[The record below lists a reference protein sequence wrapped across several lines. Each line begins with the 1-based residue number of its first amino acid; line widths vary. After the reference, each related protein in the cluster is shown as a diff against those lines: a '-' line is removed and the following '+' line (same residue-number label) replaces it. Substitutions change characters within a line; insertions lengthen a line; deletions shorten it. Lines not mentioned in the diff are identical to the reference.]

1 MKPRNKDSKENKELE
16 ASSAP
21 LLKESA
27 SIEKEEKKPFSI
39 VGMGGS
45 AGSLEAFDDF
55 FRKMPGDT
63 GLAFVLV
70 SHLDPTHK
78 GIMPEL
84 LQRVTTMKVQQ
95 VKDGMKVQPNH
106 VYVIPP
112 NKDMS
117 ILHGTLQLLVPSMPR
132 GQRLPIDFFFRH
144 LALDQKER
152 SIGIIF
158 SGMGSDGTLGL
169 KAIKENLGMVMVQ
182 DANSAKYDGMPRS
195 AINTGPVDFVASA
208 NELPA
213 KLLGYAN
220 HFYKMAR
227 ELPPAEMKTASAMQ
241 KISALIRA
249 QTGNDFSLYKTSTV
263 RRRIERRMNVHQ
275 INNINQYVR
284 YLQENSNEID
294 LLFKELLI
302 GVTNFFRE
310 PDAFAVLKENVIPLL
325 LKTKK
330 GRDPIRIWV
339 VGCST
344 GEEAYSIAI
353 VLREC
358 LDDLKPKGNFK
369 IQIYATDIDKNAID
383 LARQGTYPANIAA
396 DVSAERLGRFFTKE
410 DDHYRI
416 RKEIRDLIIFAPQ
429 NILTDPPFTR
439 LDLLSCRN
447 LLIYLNAET
456 QKKLLPLFHYSL
468 SPAGFLFLGSSESI
482 GGSTDLF
489 SPLDNKWK
497 VFKRRETPIT
507 RNKLTEFPT
516 SQRPFEVRT
525 EGIVSTQKES
535 DGSVTEM
542 AQTLILQTIAPPVVL
557 INNKGDILYLTRRTD
572 KYLEPPVG
580 KANLNIYAMAREGLR
595 LELGILIRKAMT
607 EKMKATTK
615 GLRVKTN
622 GSEQVVNLTV
632 SPLEE
637 PEVMRGL
644 MMVQFEDMETL
655 AEEAISTKKKSKSA
669 SRLETINSELENEL
683 HSTKERL
690 QTIVEEMETSQEEL
704 KSANEELQSINEELQ
719 STNEEMI
726 TSKEELQS
734 LNEELTTL
742 NAELQ
747 SKNEELS
754 EVNNDMKNLL
764 DSTQI
769 PTIFLDNNL
778 KIRRFTPYATKIA
791 NLIQS
796 DVGRPI
802 TDIVSNLGYEDL
814 VRDVKDVLQTLVF
827 KEIEVQTRDG
837 AWYLMRIIPYRTAN
851 NVIDGVAITFA
862 DITDFKKMQEL
873 MAERTEYAEGIVRTV
888 REPLLML
895 NDDLRVVSANPS
907 FYRTFE
913 VTSQEIEGQL
923 LYDLG
928 NRQWDIPALRQLLEE
943 ILPKNTQVEDFQVE
957 HEFPRIGRKRMLLN
971 ARRIEREK
979 GHKQLILLAIE
990 DATNRKD
997 RS

>member
-1 MKPRNKDSKENKELE
+1 LE
-16 ASSAP
+16 
-21 LLKESA
+21 
-27 SIEKEEKKPFSI
+27 
-39 VGMGGS
+39 
-45 AGSLEAFDDF
+45 
-55 FRKMPGDT
+55 
-63 GLAFVLV
+63 
-70 SHLDPTHK
+70 
-78 GIMPEL
+78 
-84 LQRVTTMKVQQ
+84 
-95 VKDGMKVQPNH
+95 
-106 VYVIPP
+106 
-112 NKDMS
+112 
-117 ILHGTLQLLVPSMPR
+117 
-132 GQRLPIDFFFRH
+132 
-144 LALDQKER
+144 
-152 SIGIIF
+152 
-158 SGMGSDGTLGL
+158 
-169 KAIKENLGMVMVQ
+169 
-182 DANSAKYDGMPRS
+182 
-195 AINTGPVDFVASA
+195 
-208 NELPA
+208 
-213 KLLGYAN
+213 
-220 HFYKMAR
+220 
-227 ELPPAEMKTASAMQ
+227 
-241 KISALIRA
+241 
-249 QTGNDFSLYKTSTV
+249 
-263 RRRIERRMNVHQ
+263 
-275 INNINQYVR
+275 
-284 YLQENSNEID
+284 
-294 LLFKELLI
+294 
-302 GVTNFFRE
+302 
-310 PDAFAVLKENVIPLL
+310 
-325 LKTKK
+325 
-330 GRDPIRIWV
+330 
-339 VGCST
+339 
-344 GEEAYSIAI
+344 
-353 VLREC
+353 
-358 LDDLKPKGNFK
+358 
-369 IQIYATDIDKNAID
+369 
-383 LARQGTYPANIAA
+383 
-396 DVSAERLGRFFTKE
+396 RFFTKE

-416 RKEIRDLIIFAPQ
+416 RKEIRDMIIFAPQ
-429 NILTDPPFTR
+429 NVLTDPPFTR

-468 SPAGFLFLGSSESI
+468 SPGGFLFLGSSESI

-535 DGSVTEM
+535 NASVTEI

-557 INNKGDILYLTRRTD
+557 INNKGDILYLTRRTG

-607 EKMKATTK
+607 EKMKTTSK
-615 GLRVKTN
+615 GLMVKTN
-622 GSEQVVNLTV
+622 GSEQLVNITV

-734 LNEELTTL
+734 LNEELITL

-754 EVNNDMKNLL
+754 EASNDMKNLL
-764 DSTQI
+764 DSMQI

-778 KIRRFTPYATKIA
+778 LIRRFTPYATKIA
-791 NLIQS
+791 NLIAS

-862 DITDFKKMQEL
+862 DISDLKKVQGQ
-873 MAERTEYAEGIVRTV
+873 MADRTEYAEGIIRTV
-888 REPLLML
+888 REPLVVL
-895 NDDLRVVSANPS
+895 NSELRVVSANPS
-907 FYRTFE
+907 FYKTFE
-913 VTSQEIEGQL
+913 VKPKEIEGQL

-928 NRQWDIPALRQLLEE
+928 NRQWDIPALKQLIDELLTKKAE
-943 ILPKNTQVEDFQVE
+943 VEDFLME

-971 ARRIEREK
+971 ARRIEHK
-979 GHKQLILLAIE
+979 GDRMQLILLAIE
-990 DATNRKD
+990 DITNRKEL
-997 RS
+997 S

>member
-1 MKPRNKDSKENKELE
+1 MKPNDKITKKNKVIKASPTSPQEDGKTIENSRNE
-16 ASSAP
+16 P
-21 LLKESA
+21 LY
-27 SIEKEEKKPFSI
+27 II
-39 VGMGGS
+39 GMGGS
-45 AGSLEAFDDF
+45 AGSLEAFDEF
-55 FRKMPGDT
+55 FRNMPADT

-95 VKDGMKVQPNH
+95 AKDGMKVRPNH
-106 VYVIPP
+106 VYIIPP

-117 ILHGTLQLLVPSMPR
+117 IMHGTLQLLVPSRPR

-169 KAIKENLGMVMVQ
+169 KAIKDNLGTVMVQ
-182 DANSAKYDGMPRS
+182 DLSSAKYDGMPQS
-195 AINTGPVDFVASA
+195 AINTGMVDFTASA
-208 NELPA
+208 NDLPA
-213 KLLGYAN
+213 KLLGYVN
-220 HFYKMAR
+220 HYYKITR
-227 ELPPAEMKTASAMQ
+227 ELPPAETKAASAMQ

-249 QTGNDFSLYKTSTV
+249 QTGNDFSLYKKSTV
-263 RRRIERRMNVHQ
+263 LRRIERRMNVHQ
-275 INNINQYVR
+275 INNMNQYVR
-284 YLQENSNEID
+284 YLQENSHEID

-310 PDAFAVLKENVIPLL
+310 QDAFAVLKENVIPQM
-325 LKTKK
+325 LKTKRV
-330 GRDPIRIWV
+330 GDPIRIWV

-369 IQIYATDIDKNAID
+369 IQIYATDIDKEAID
-383 LARQGTYPANIAA
+383 LARQGTYPANITA
-396 DVSAERLGRFFTKE
+396 DVSAERLERFFTKE
-410 DDHYRI
+410 DENYRI

-429 NILTDPPFTR
+429 NILTDPPFTK
-439 LDLLSCRN
+439 LDMLSCRN

-468 SPAGFLFLGSSESI
+468 GPGGFLFLGSSESI

-489 SPLDNKWK
+489 SPRDNKWK
-497 VFKRRETPIT
+497 VFKRRETPIA
-507 RNKLTEFPT
+507 RNELIEFPT
-516 SQRPFEVRT
+516 SRLPFEART
-525 EGIVSTQKES
+525 EGIVRTQKES
-535 DGSVTEM
+535 DASVTEI
-542 AQTLILQTIAPPVVL
+542 AQSLILQTIAPPVVL
-557 INNKGDILYLTRRTD
+557 INGNGDILYLTRKTG

-607 EKMKATTK
+607 EKMKTTSK

-622 GSEQVVNLTV
+622 GSEQLVNITV
-632 SPLEE
+632 SPFEE

-644 MMVQFEDMETL
+644 MMVQFEDVETPAL
-655 AEEAISTKKKSKSA
+655 EAQSSKKKSKSA
-669 SRLETINSELENEL
+669 SRQEAINSELENEL

-943 ILPKNTQVEDFQVE
+943 ILPKNTQVEDFLVE

>member
-1 MKPRNKDSKENKELE
+1 M
-16 ASSAP
+16 
-21 LLKESA
+21 
-27 SIEKEEKKPFSI
+27 
-39 VGMGGS
+39 
-45 AGSLEAFDDF
+45 
-55 FRKMPGDT
+55 
-63 GLAFVLV
+63 
-70 SHLDPTHK
+70 
-78 GIMPEL
+78 
-84 LQRVTTMKVQQ
+84 
-95 VKDGMKVQPNH
+95 
-106 VYVIPP
+106 
-112 NKDMS
+112 
-117 ILHGTLQLLVPSMPR
+117 
-132 GQRLPIDFFFRH
+132 
-144 LALDQKER
+144 
-152 SIGIIF
+152 
-158 SGMGSDGTLGL
+158 
-169 KAIKENLGMVMVQ
+169 
-182 DANSAKYDGMPRS
+182 
-195 AINTGPVDFVASA
+195 
-208 NELPA
+208 
-213 KLLGYAN
+213 
-220 HFYKMAR
+220 
-227 ELPPAEMKTASAMQ
+227 
-241 KISALIRA
+241 
-249 QTGNDFSLYKTSTV
+249 
-263 RRRIERRMNVHQ
+263 
-275 INNINQYVR
+275 
-284 YLQENSNEID
+284 
-294 LLFKELLI
+294 
-302 GVTNFFRE
+302 
-310 PDAFAVLKENVIPLL
+310 
-325 LKTKK
+325 
-330 GRDPIRIWV
+330 
-339 VGCST
+339 
-344 GEEAYSIAI
+344 
-353 VLREC
+353 
-358 LDDLKPKGNFK
+358 
-369 IQIYATDIDKNAID
+369 
-383 LARQGTYPANIAA
+383 
-396 DVSAERLGRFFTKE
+396 
-410 DDHYRI
+410 
-416 RKEIRDLIIFAPQ
+416 
-429 NILTDPPFTR
+429 
-439 LDLLSCRN
+439 
-447 LLIYLNAET
+447 
-456 QKKLLPLFHYSL
+456 
-468 SPAGFLFLGSSESI
+468 
-482 GGSTDLF
+482 
-489 SPLDNKWK
+489 
-497 VFKRRETPIT
+497 
-507 RNKLTEFPT
+507 
-516 SQRPFEVRT
+516 
-525 EGIVSTQKES
+525 
-535 DGSVTEM
+535 
-542 AQTLILQTIAPPVVL
+542 
-557 INNKGDILYLTRRTD
+557 
-572 KYLEPPVG
+572 
-580 KANLNIYAMAREGLR
+580 NIYAMAREGLR

-607 EKMKATTK
+607 EKMKTTSK
-615 GLRVKTN
+615 GLMVKTN
-622 GSEQVVNLTV
+622 GSEQLVNITV

-644 MMVQFEDMETL
+644 MMVQFEDVETPAL
-655 AEEAISTKKKSKSA
+655 EAQSSKKKSKSA
-669 SRLETINSELENEL
+669 SRLEAINRELENEL
-683 HSTKERL
+683 NSTKERL

-943 ILPKNTQVEDFQVE
+943 ILPKNTQVEDFLVE

>member
-55 FRKMPGDT
+55 FQNMPGDT

-117 ILHGTLQLLVPSMPR
+117 IMHGTLQLLVPSMPR

-169 KAIKENLGMVMVQ
+169 KAIKEKLGMVMVQ

-195 AINTGPVDFVASA
+195 AINTGLVDFTAPS

-310 PDAFAVLKENVIPLL
+310 PNAFAVLKDEVFPQL

-330 GRDPIRIWV
+330 RGDSIRIWV

-358 LDDLKPKGNFK
+358 LDDLKPNGNFK
-369 IQIYATDIDKNAID
+369 IQIYATDIDKDAID
-383 LARQGTYPANIAA
+383 MARQGTYPANITA
-396 DVSAERLGRFFTKE
+396 DVSAERLERFFTKE

-468 SPAGFLFLGSSESI
+468 SPGGFLFLGSSESI

-535 DGSVTEM
+535 NASVTEM

-557 INNKGDILYLTRRTD
+557 INNKGDILYLTRRTGQ
-572 KYLEPPVG
+572 YLEPPVG

-644 MMVQFEDMETL
+644 MMVQFEDVETPAL
-655 AEEAISTKKKSKSA
+655 EAQSSKKKSKSA
-669 SRLETINSELENEL
+669 SRLEAINSELENEL

-704 KSANEELQSINEELQ
+704 KSANEELQSITEELQ
-719 STNEEMI
+719 STNEERI

-764 DSTQI
+764 DCMQI

-778 KIRRFTPYATKIA
+778 LIRRFTPYATKIA
-791 NLIQS
+791 NLIAS

-862 DITDFKKMQEL
+862 DISDLKKVQGQ
-873 MAERTEYAEGIVRTV
+873 MADRTEYAEGIIRTV
-888 REPLLML
+888 REPLVVL
-895 NDDLRVVSANPS
+895 NSDLKIVSANPS
-907 FYRTFE
+907 FYRTFD
-913 VTSQEIEGQL
+913 VTPQEIEGQL

-928 NRQWDIPALRQLLEE
+928 NRQWDIPALKQLIDELLTKKAE
-943 ILPKNTQVEDFQVE
+943 VEDFLME

-971 ARRIEREK
+971 ARRIE
-979 GHKQLILLAIE
+979 HKDDRMQLILLAIE
-990 DATNRKD
+990 DITNRKEL
-997 RS
+997 S

>member
-1 MKPRNKDSKENKELE
+1 MKPNDKITKKNKVIKASPTSPQEDGKTIENSRNE
-16 ASSAP
+16 P
-21 LLKESA
+21 LY
-27 SIEKEEKKPFSI
+27 II
-39 VGMGGS
+39 GMGGS
-45 AGSLEAFDDF
+45 AGSLEAFDEF
-55 FRKMPGDT
+55 FRNMPADT

-95 VKDGMKVQPNH
+95 AKDGMKVRPNH
-106 VYVIPP
+106 VYIIPP

-117 ILHGTLQLLVPSMPR
+117 IMHGTLQLLVPSRPR
-132 GQRLPIDFFFRH
+132 GRRLPIDFFFRY

-169 KAIKENLGMVMVQ
+169 KAIKDNLGTVMVQ
-182 DANSAKYDGMPRS
+182 DLSSAKYDGMPQS
-195 AINTGPVDFVASA
+195 AINTGLVDFTASA
-208 NELPA
+208 NDLPA
-213 KLLGYAN
+213 KLLGYVN
-220 HFYKMAR
+220 HYYKITR
-227 ELPPAEMKTASAMQ
+227 ELPPAETKAASAMQ

-249 QTGNDFSLYKTSTV
+249 QTGNDFSLYKKSTV
-263 RRRIERRMNVHQ
+263 LRRIERRMNVHQ
-275 INNINQYVR
+275 INNMNQYVR
-284 YLQENSNEID
+284 YLQENSHEID

-310 PDAFAVLKENVIPLL
+310 QDAFAVLKENVIPQM
-325 LKTKK
+325 LKTKRV
-330 GRDPIRIWV
+330 GDPIRIWV

-369 IQIYATDIDKNAID
+369 IQIYATDIDKEAID
-383 LARQGTYPANIAA
+383 LARQGTYPANITA
-396 DVSAERLGRFFTKE
+396 DVSAERLERFFTKE
-410 DDHYRI
+410 DENYRI
-416 RKEIRDLIIFAPQ
+416 RKEIRDLVIFAPQ
-429 NILTDPPFTR
+429 NILTDPPFTK
-439 LDLLSCRN
+439 LDMLSCRN

-468 SPAGFLFLGSSESI
+468 GPGGFLFLGSSESI

-497 VFKRRETPIT
+497 VFKRRETPIA
-507 RNKLTEFPT
+507 RNELIEFPT
-516 SQRPFEVRT
+516 SRLPFEART
-525 EGIVSTQKES
+525 EGIVRTQKES
-535 DGSVTEM
+535 DASVTEI
-542 AQTLILQTIAPPVVL
+542 AQSLILQTIAPPVVL
-557 INNKGDILYLTRRTD
+557 INGNGDILYLTRKTG

-607 EKMKATTK
+607 EKMKTTSK
-615 GLRVKTN
+615 GPRVKTN
-622 GSEQVVNLTV
+622 GSEQLVNITV
-632 SPLEE
+632 SPFEE

-644 MMVQFEDMETL
+644 MMVQFEDVETPAL
-655 AEEAISTKKKSKSA
+655 EAQSSKKKSKSA
-669 SRLETINSELENEL
+669 SRLEAINSELENEL

-943 ILPKNTQVEDFQVE
+943 ILPKNTQVEDFLVE

-990 DATNRKD
+990 DSTNRKD